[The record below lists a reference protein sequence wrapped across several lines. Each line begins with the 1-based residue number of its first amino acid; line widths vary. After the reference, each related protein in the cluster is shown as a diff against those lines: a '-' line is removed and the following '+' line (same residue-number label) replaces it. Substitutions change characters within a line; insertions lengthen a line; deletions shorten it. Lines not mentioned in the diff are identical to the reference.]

1 MSGNL
6 SQQERQ
12 TPLEYSMLESDR
24 NPIKIDTGQ
33 TARKYISIK
42 TNNHELAKQQIKMR
56 LS

>member
-6 SQQERQ
+6 SQQEHR
-12 TPLEYSMLESDR
+12 TLLEYSMLESDR

-42 TNNHELAKQQIKMR
+42 ANNHELAKQQTKMK